1 MCVIKSLV
9 VQRSKVAWDKMALM
23 FTATANI
30 KKAVSLI
37 NQLDAAKFP
46 RLLQRILQKLHLR
59 DDRSFS
65 EEEEEMLQQ
74 ALGLQGGDLQL
85 VLETTAFVL
94 EQAAYHSAKPA
105 VLEEQL
111 KNIQLEED
119 KISVFVKAW
128 SANGKEVIL
137 KLRKRTL
144 APDQLE
150 SVNWRLNLQMAQA
163 SQTKMKLPN
172 AMFELGVRHD
182 DDTREKVRMEFTH
195 DELYDFYSQLETI
208 QEQLDTLGS

>member
-1 MCVIKSLV
+1 MERKSRYKACRRDCKHQVVNKSLAG
-9 VQRSKVAWDKMALM
+9 QRLKVDKMALM

-37 NQLDAAKFP
+37 NQLDVAKFP

-74 ALGLQGGDLQL
+74 ALGLQGADLQL

-119 KISVFVKAW
+119 KVSVFVKAW
-128 SANGKEVIL
+128 AAGGKEVIM

-182 DDTREKVRMEFTH
+182 DD
-195 DELYDFYSQLETI
+195 LETI
-208 QEQLDTLGS
+208 QEQLDSLGS